1 MKKITIF
8 AFIGFVFVAGM
19 FFVSKAQA
27 AEAVPAS
34 GQQISA
40 EEAKIL
46 KQTLD
51 VLEIVLKD
59 IESRVVKNELTLE
72 KKVLVNE
79 SLSTIEGSLVR
90 VDYIVKNY
98 AGGNYPGMGSLYAE
112 SDETE
117 SGSTTSSGLA
127 GETKEIPK
135 GALASLWATVWPGK
149 VVGAIL
155 LLAAA
160 AVLIFGFKK
169 KEQQT
174 TT

>member
-19 FFVSKAQA
+19 FFSSRAQA
-27 AEAVPAS
+27 AEVTTSS

-40 EEAKIL
+40 EEARIL

-51 VLEIVLKD
+51 VLEIVLKNV
-59 IESRVVKNELTLE
+59 ESKVAKNELTSE
-72 KKVLVNE
+72 KKVLLNE

-98 AGGNYPGMGSLYAE
+98 AGGNYPGTGSLYAE
-112 SDETE
+112 SDSQKDSQKEAVAPTDE
-117 SGSTTSSGLA
+117 QASSRSG
-127 GETKEIPK
+127 
-135 GALASLWATVWPGK
+135 LASLWATIWPWKLIG
-149 VVGAIL
+149 II

-160 AVLIFGFKK
+160 LFILVLSLRGK
-169 KEQQT
+169 KEQAT
-174 TT
+174 T